1 MRTREEFEEMFK
13 VVGAILENPDNEDD
27 EATQAVYET
36 LRWAL
41 REVDMA
47 AALAYLPEP

>member
-13 VVGAILENPDNEDD
+13 AVGAVLENPENEDD
-27 EATQAVYET
+27 EPAQAVYET

-41 REVDMA
+41 GEVDMA
-47 AALAYLPEP
+47 SALAYLPEP